1 MNYRYSIIGAT
12 ILTALTAAL
21 VPLASWASNAR
32 YVTDRAE
39 ITLRTGITNQ
49 HRIVKVLSSGV
60 QLELLE
66 EDAAN
71 GYSHVRTNDGAD
83 GWVLS
88 RYLLTEPTARDQ
100 LAAAQQTATELRN
113 EMAAMKEQ
121 LNSASGTHK
130 NLEKEQQSLDSQNR
144 RLQDE
149 LTKIRQTAANA
160 LSLDSENQALKKRVF
175 ALERDAQVM
184 QQQTEALKD
193 RSQRDW
199 FVAGSGVVIAGMIL
213 GLVLPKIRFRRKSS
227 WGSL

>member
-1 MNYRYSIIGAT
+1 MKYRHAIICTT
-12 ILTALTAAL
+12 ILAAAL
-21 VPLASWASNAR
+21 APLATLANSAR

-49 HRIVKVLSSGV
+49 HRIVKVLSSGA

-71 GYSHVRTNDGAD
+71 GYSHVRTGDGVD

-100 LAAAQQTATELRN
+100 LAAAQQAAADLRN
-113 EMAAMKEQ
+113 ELAALKEQ
-121 LNSASGTHK
+121 LNSATGTHK

-149 LTKIRQTAANA
+149 ITKIRQTAANA
-160 LSLDSENQALKKRVF
+160 LTLDSENQALKKRVF

-184 QQQTEALKD
+184 QQQTEAAKD

-199 FVAGSGVVIAGMIL
+199 FVAGGGVVIAGMFL

>member
-1 MNYRYSIIGAT
+1 MEYRYAIIGAT
-12 ILTALTAAL
+12 LFTVA
-21 VPLASWASNAR
+21 LASLAAWANNAR

-71 GYSHVRTNDGAD
+71 GYSHVRTSDGVD

-100 LAAAQQTATELRN
+100 LAAAQQTATDLRN
-113 EMAAMKEQ
+113 EVASLKEQ
-121 LNSASGTHK
+121 LNSVTGTHK
-130 NLEKEQQSLDSQNR
+130 NLEKEQQSLDGQNR

-160 LSLDSENQALKKRVF
+160 LTLDSENQALKKRVF
-175 ALERDAQVM
+175 ALEREAQVA

-199 FVAGSGVVIAGMIL
+199 FVAGAGVVIAGMML
-213 GLVLPKIRFRRKSS
+213 GLVIPKIRFRRKSS
-227 WGSL
+227 WGSI